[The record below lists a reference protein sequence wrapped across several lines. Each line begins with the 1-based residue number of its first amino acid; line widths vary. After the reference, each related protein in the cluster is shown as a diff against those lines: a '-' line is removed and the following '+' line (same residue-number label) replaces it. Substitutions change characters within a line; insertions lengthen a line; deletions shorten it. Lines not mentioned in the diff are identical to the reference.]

1 MEESQKTRIT
11 VWIFATQGG
20 RLAKLARQQ
29 REEKKAT
36 VKALIAEGKKSREAR
51 IIVAAMTW
59 PALEEL
65 VADAVRLRLAEPDL
79 AGPWRPLS
87 RTEAAELSLSGRW
100 PGASKGISLVE
111 RNYSLPSDLVESLRT
126 ASWRVS
132 VKTLRELHR
141 KGLVGSGVKLTEEQ
155 KRQRDELAER
165 LHSPGRI
172 VRQALARFGPTAD
185 TRDVS

>member
-1 MEESQKTRIT
+1 MKESQKTRIT

-20 RLAKLARQQ
+20 RLAKLAKQQ

-36 VKALIAEGKKSREAR
+36 VKALIAEGKKPRAAR
-51 IIVAAMTW
+51 IVVAGMSW
-59 PALEEL
+59 PTLEET
-65 VADAVRLRLAEPDL
+65 VTDAVRLRLTEPDL

-87 RTEAAELSLSGRW
+87 KAEAAELALSGRW

-111 RNYSLPSDLVESLRT
+111 RNYALPSDLVVSLRT

-132 VKTLRELHR
+132 EKTLRELDR
-141 KGLVGSGVKLTEEQ
+141 RGLVGSGVKLTEEQ
-155 KRQRDELAER
+155 RQQRDELAER

-172 VRQALARFGPTAD
+172 VRQGLARFGPTAD
-185 TRDVS
+185 PKG